1 MEVRECGVCGSWRR
15 GDLFPSENKREDG
28 TMPYENFVCARCQR
42 DVREWREIERALD
55 EYEKRRRGRG
65 WKNPS
70 RTDNAFEVQVVRKA

>member
-28 TMPYENFVCARCQR
+28 TMRYENFVCARCQR

-55 EYEKRRRGRG
+55 DVVGDCRLERSASEG
-65 WKNPS
+65 PS
-70 RTDNAFEVQVVRKA
+70 GLRIKT

>member
-1 MEVRECGVCGSWRR
+1 MEVGECGVCGSWRR

-55 EYEKRRRGRG
+55 E
-65 WKNPS
+65 
-70 RTDNAFEVQVVRKA
+70 VRKASSETAGWSVVRAKGLPA

>member
-28 TMPYENFVCARCQR
+28 TIRYENFVCARCQR

-55 EYEKRRRGRG
+55 DYGSVVGNCRLERSASEG
-65 WKNPS
+65 PS
-70 RTDNAFEVQVVRKA
+70 GLRIKT

>member
-55 EYEKRRRGRG
+55 VYEKRRQRLQAGIVARA
-65 WKNPS
+65 KSLP
-70 RTDNAFEVQVVRKA
+70 A

>member
-1 MEVRECGVCGSWRR
+1 MEVRECGVCGRWRR

-55 EYEKRRRGRG
+55 EYEKGRRRLQAG
-65 WKNPS
+65 
-70 RTDNAFEVQVVRKA
+70 A